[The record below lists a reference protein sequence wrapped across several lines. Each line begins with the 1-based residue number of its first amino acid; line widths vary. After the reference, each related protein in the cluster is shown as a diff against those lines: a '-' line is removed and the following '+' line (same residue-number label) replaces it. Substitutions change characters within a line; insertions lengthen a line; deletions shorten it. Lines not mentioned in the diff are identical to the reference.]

1 MTSRADQHD
10 VDKLGRWR
18 RDLVQPARAGFP
30 AWAIFLVSA
39 DDRAAHDIFRRF
51 RTSFEA
57 RNAGF
62 GNLVIFGQHGVST
75 TVKELM
81 PELGLPPESL
91 PALALVNGPEGAEV
105 YTLPLPPGESTCLD
119 AEPPD
124 APWRRV
130 LAAVEAAAD
139 AGQGQVDL
147 LDMEG
152 VARRGMTQGSLLKL
166 VDKLMDNLG

>member
-10 VDKLGRWR
+10 VDKLARWR
-18 RDLVQPARAGFP
+18 RDLEQPAGAGFP

-91 PALALVNGPEGAEV
+91 PALALVTDPKGAEV

-119 AEPPD
+119 TEPAD
-124 APWRRV
+124 ASWRRV

-139 AGQGQVDL
+139 AGLGQVDL
-147 LDMEG
+147 RDVEG
-152 VARRGMTQGSLLKL
+152 VARRGMAAGSLLGL
-166 VDKLMDNLG
+166 VGQLLDNLG